1 MLADPASKSMIF
13 CRSSRSKPVITE
25 ITRMSTVTP
34 SVTPMIEIKVMM
46 ERKVRFGL
54 R

>member
-1 MLADPASKSMIF
+1 MCASKSITF
-13 CRSSRSKPVITE
+13 CRSSRSNPVMTE
-25 ITRMSTVTP
+25 ITRISTVTP
-34 SVTPMIEIKVMM
+34 SVTPSTDTSVMM